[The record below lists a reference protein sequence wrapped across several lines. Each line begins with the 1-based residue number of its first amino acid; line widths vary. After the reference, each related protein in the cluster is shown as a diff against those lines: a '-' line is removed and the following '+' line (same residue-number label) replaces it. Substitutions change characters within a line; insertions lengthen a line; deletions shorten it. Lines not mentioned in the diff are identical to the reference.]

1 MLAVTSGAQ
10 DLQYGSSFLR
20 VQMAAD
26 QPNFQSFSVDSLGKS
41 KLGLN
46 VMLPLAE
53 PGRKYEVSRDGNTI
67 EYRVAGAGDEP
78 AAWSFIFNEQGF
90 VIRSSYSRKNPPQA
104 LVLNFDPG
112 GSHATLLG
120 LLNDQGEMRLPALL
134 NFPDHGTFRIISPA
148 SNNVPGVVRYNPGL

>member
-1 MLAVTSGAQ
+1 MLFQMKNLFVLRHPFSGRHSGGHLRNGFLDSWTSRRVLLPLVWMLTVTSGAQ

-53 PGRKYEVSRDGNTI
+53 PRRKYKVSRDGNTI
-67 EYRVAGAGDEP
+67 EYRVTGAAEEP
-78 AAWSFIFNEQGF
+78 AAWSFLFNERGV
-90 VIRSSYSRKNPPQA
+90 VIRSSDRK
-104 LVLNFDPG
+104 
-112 GSHATLLG
+112 S
-120 LLNDQGEMRLPALL
+120 
-134 NFPDHGTFRIISPA
+134 
-148 SNNVPGVVRYNPGL
+148 VV